1 MRELRRRSLEVYEN
15 KVDSSFG
22 QRQLGMPFSPIPS
35 LTTSNAAKNT
45 IFCTNEV
52 SVPSPALKAES
63 DNVSARQAF
72 DEKPWVAHTSRR
84 SLAGCMR
91 SSERGADM
99 PKYGTSAPPLGVD
112 FTLYPLHFNLSTTF
126 CGTNSLLAVS
136 VVVKK
141 ASAVLKS
148 EPGSAIVWA

>member
-99 PKYGTSAPPLGVD
+99 PKYGTSAPPV
-112 FTLYPLHFNLSTTF
+112 PLLDQYARLCRPVVRKGCAFPCLRLPNVGFSARLR
-126 CGTNSLLAVS
+126 LA
-136 VVVKK
+136 
-141 ASAVLKS
+141 
-148 EPGSAIVWA
+148 G